1 MRITDNM
8 RREIFLMNIQS
19 RKHSLPTKYITNASD
34 SLMEGME
41 KSAVYNDE
49 MLVIG
54 KDEDGETVTIG
65 QLQAASPENHI
76 KVMDKLANE
85 IAAEFSLPVA
95 TFGVAGNGYTSSDA
109 LRASTDD
116 IIMEAKQLNRDNG
129 KALKQVARMALAI
142 LGNCSYDDVADSVS
156 VHWIDPAMPS
166 AAQRADALVKQ
177 VSMMPWLAD
186 TDVILEQLDYDEP
199 TRARLMR

>member
-1 MRITDNM
+1 MAVPMVYRSNLKPLGKSRISKAAMRITDNM

-116 IIMEAKQLNRDNG
+116 IIMEAKQLKEWELR
-129 KALKQVARMALAI
+129 K
-142 LGNCSYDDVADSVS
+142 
-156 VHWIDPAMPS
+156 
-166 AAQRADALVKQ
+166 
-177 VSMMPWLAD
+177 
-186 TDVILEQLDYDEP
+186 E
-199 TRARLMR
+199 